1 MTRGPDTR
9 PSGPGL
15 PVHLALMPVLLAV
28 LGCEV
33 RTGRPDALWLLWLG
47 PALLLFYVYAFRA
60 RARLLGRFASR
71 EMLPDLVAGVSR
83 PRRRL
88 KAVLVL
94 VAVLALVTSLAQPRW
109 GFVWEEIHREG
120 VDIVVALDVSDSML
134 VRDAEAGGELSRL
147 ERARREIA
155 DLLQRLEGDRIALVA
170 FAGSAFL
177 ELPLT
182 LDYSAA
188 ALFLEAME
196 PDLIPV
202 KGTAIGEALRVSLEA
217 FDRVV
222 QAGSRKSRAIIL
234 ITDGEDHLGEAQE
247 AAEAAAEAGVRIFA
261 IGIGRDEGAPIP
273 RESGGFRTDRQGEI
287 VLSRLDEA
295 ALQRI
300 ALTTGGRYVRSVTGD
315 VDLEQIYAQ
324 GIKAQLEDQELGS
337 SRQQRWEERF
347 QWLLVVAL
355 LALMFEPLIGERL
368 TRRGPEPGGR
378 DHAPAA

>member
-1 MTRGPDTR
+1 MKSRAGRRGRTGGGAPF
-9 PSGPGL
+9 
-15 PVHLALMPVLLAV
+15 LALAPAALLV

-33 RTGRPDALWLLWLG
+33 RAGRPDALWLLWLG
-47 PALLLFYVYAFRA
+47 PALLLFYVYAYRA
-60 RARLLGRFASR
+60 RTRLLSRFASR
-71 EMLPDLVAGVSR
+71 EMLPVLVAGVSR

-88 KAVLVL
+88 KGFLVL
-94 VAVLALVTSLAQPRW
+94 VAVLALVASLAQPRW
-109 GFVWEEIHREG
+109 GFVWEEVHRQG

-155 DLLQRLEGDRIALVA
+155 DLLRRLEGDRIALVA
-170 FAGSAFL
+170 FAGTAFL

-196 PDLIPV
+196 PELIPI
-202 KGTAIGEALRVSLEA
+202 KGTAIGDALRVSLEA
-217 FDRVV
+217 FERVAS
-222 QAGSRKSRAIIL
+222 AGTRQSRAVIL
-234 ITDGEDHLGEAQE
+234 ITDGEDHLGEAQGV
-247 AAEAAAEAGVRIFA
+247 AEAAAEAGVRVFA

-273 RESGGFRTDRQGEI
+273 KAGGGFRTDRQGEI
-287 VLSRLDEA
+287 ILSRLDEA

-337 SRQQRWEERF
+337 SRRQRWQERF

-355 LALMFEPLIGERL
+355 VALMLEPLIGDRV
-368 TRRGPEPGGR
+368 RRRSTAPEGR
-378 DHAPAA
+378 DHAAAL

>member
-1 MTRGPDTR
+1 MRRVVRSFPGG
-9 PSGPGL
+9 SG
-15 PVHLALMPVLLAV
+15 LALLPVLLPV
-28 LGCEV
+28 LGCDV
-33 RTGRPDALWLLWLG
+33 RTGRPEALWLLWLG
-47 PALLLFYVYAFRA
+47 PALLLFHLYAFRA
-60 RARLLGRFASR
+60 RARLLRRFASP
-71 EMLPDLVAGVSR
+71 ETLPTLVAGVSR
-83 PRRRL
+83 PRRWL
-88 KAVLVL
+88 KAVLVT
-94 VAVLALVTSLAQPRW
+94 VAVLALVMSLAQPRW

-155 DLLQRLEGDRIALVA
+155 DLLRQLEGDRIALVA

-188 ALFLEAME
+188 ALFLDALE

-202 KGTAIGEALRVSLEA
+202 KGTAIGEALRVSLTA
-217 FDRVV
+217 FDRVAR
-222 QAGSRKSRAIIL
+222 AGSRGSRAIIL

-247 AAEAAAEAGVRIFA
+247 AAEAAAAAGVRIFA

-273 RESGGFRTDRQGEI
+273 REGGGFRTDRRGEI

-315 VDLEQIYAQ
+315 VDLEQIYSR
-324 GIKAQLEDQELGS
+324 GIKAQLEDQELAS
-337 SRQQRWEERF
+337 SRRQRWEERF

-355 LALMFEPLIGERL
+355 LALMLEPLINDRPG
-368 TRRGPEPGGR
+368 RRGSAPQRGG
-378 DHAPAA
+378 HAAAA